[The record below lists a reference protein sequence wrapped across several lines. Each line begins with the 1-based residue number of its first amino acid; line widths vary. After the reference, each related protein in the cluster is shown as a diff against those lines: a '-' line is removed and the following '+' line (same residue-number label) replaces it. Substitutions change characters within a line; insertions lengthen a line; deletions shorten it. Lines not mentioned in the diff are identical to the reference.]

1 MGAESTWYEVPRQAE
16 WCQEAPSKV
25 LDAIG
30 KKITTCTHS
39 KKWWNG
45 EIKEKRSQL
54 GREKRRRRRLAAT
67 AQAKA
72 ELQKSVRRAQYRI
85 CNDYLNNL
93 RAAEVWRAAKFPR
106 PWAGMTVEALTD
118 RDRKQANMIAKKEE
132 MLSRDSIPLNMYDQ
146 TFELPPQG
154 QAHQSVT
161 EHAVERALFGQSV
174 QNALLLD
181 QLSLGAVR
189 LLWNWD
195 TERIVELAKA
205 AVRTG

>member
-1 MGAESTWYEVPRQAE
+1 
-16 WCQEAPSKV
+16 
-25 LDAIG
+25 
-30 KKITTCTHS
+30 
-39 KKWWNG
+39 
-45 EIKEKRSQL
+45 
-54 GREKRRRRRLAAT
+54 
-67 AQAKA
+67 
-72 ELQKSVRRAQYRI
+72 
-85 CNDYLNNL
+85 
-93 RAAEVWRAAKFPR
+93 
-106 PWAGMTVEALTD
+106 MTVEALTD